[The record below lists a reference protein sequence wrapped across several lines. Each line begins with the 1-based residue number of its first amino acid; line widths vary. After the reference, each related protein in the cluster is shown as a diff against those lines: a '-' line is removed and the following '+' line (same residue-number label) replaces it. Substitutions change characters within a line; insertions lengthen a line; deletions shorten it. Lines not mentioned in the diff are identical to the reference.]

1 MPSAAPASSPTPPL
15 GNFTAVKYMLSQ
27 HASFILVQETLYDEN
42 SRVLVSS
49 KHYIP
54 VESFK
59 PRSTLWPD
67 APEGPFSFIQ
77 IMLDR
82 KIQPAGSGPLA

>member
-1 MPSAAPASSPTPPL
+1 
-15 GNFTAVKYMLSQ
+15 MLSQ

-42 SRVLVSS
+42 SRILVSS

-59 PRSTLWPD
+59 TQVN
-67 APEGPFSFIQ
+67 AV
-77 IMLDR
+77 
-82 KIQPAGSGPLA
+82 AGRA